1 MLLYVSRFMMYSNA
15 NNLFFVSG
23 KPLPRVVWYR
33 NGRPFPSKSGTWTTK
48 NSRYHENR
56 DDTFF
61 STRPYNKE
69 SSSISD
75 IEDNQITL
83 KRRTSVSIYANITI
97 ESLSR
102 DDVQTQLTCEA
113 SNFEATKLRTSVEI
127 DMKCK

>member
-1 MLLYVSRFMMYSNA
+1 M
-15 NNLFFVSG
+15 
-23 KPLPRVVWYR
+23 PRVVWYR
-33 NGRPFPSKSGTWTTK
+33 NGRPFPSKSGTRITK

-69 SSSISD
+69 RSSSISD
-75 IEDNQITL
+75 MGDNQITL
-83 KRRTSVSIYANITI
+83 KRRVSMYSNITI

-102 DDVQTQLTCEA
+102 DDVQTELTCEA

-127 DMKCK
+127 DMKCKYNIH

>member
-1 MLLYVSRFMMYSNA
+1 M
-15 NNLFFVSG
+15 
-23 KPLPRVVWYR
+23 PRVVWYR

-56 DDTFF
+56 DEDTFF

-69 SSSISD
+69 RSSSISD
-75 IEDNQITL
+75 MGDNQITL
-83 KRRTSVSIYANITI
+83 KRRVSMYSNITI

-102 DDVQTQLTCEA
+102 DDVQTELTCEA

>member
-1 MLLYVSRFMMYSNA
+1 MYSNEKY
-15 NNLFFVSG
+15 LLFVSG

-33 NGRPFPSKSGTWTTK
+33 NGRPFPSKSGTRITK

-83 KRRTSVSIYANITI
+83 NRRTSVSMFANITI

-102 DDVQTQLTCEA
+102 SDVQTELTCEA

>member
-1 MLLYVSRFMMYSNA
+1 MKKYLL
-15 NNLFFVSG
+15 FVSG

-83 KRRTSVSIYANITI
+83 NRRTSVSMFANITI

-102 DDVQTQLTCEA
+102 SDVQTELTCEA

>member
-1 MLLYVSRFMMYSNA
+1 MMYSDINY
-15 NNLFFVSG
+15 LFFLSG

-83 KRRTSVSIYANITI
+83 NRRSSISMYANITI

-102 DDVQTQLTCEA
+102 DDLQTELTCEA